1 MGSDADHP
9 NSLGSRLS
17 RACLISKICGAAWNY
32 DHDPAWNDPT
42 ARRATFDNRQ
52 ANLMRRS
59 CWRDNLACITQTC
72 HERLCGTKTSTF
84 EHRTFSRKSW
94 NAHRIFIPQ
103 GDVTCGVNI
112 SHLHGPR
119 RATPQIHH
127 RPRQAPPGVPANGPS
142 HFYHQRFD
150 LRANGGRRVS
160 NGGSGPC
167 HNRLARNPPRE
178 AKYDPCGRSW
188 RMEQSLRANLGRKDV
203 FA

>member
-9 NSLGSRLS
+9 NSLGLRLS
-17 RACLISKICGAAWNY
+17 RTCLISKICGAAWNY

-52 ANLMRRS
+52 ANLMRGS
-59 CWRDNLACITQTC
+59 CWHDNLACIIQTC

-127 RPRQAPPGVPANGPS
+127 RPRAYAAPMIGIANAAIT
-142 HFYHQRFD
+142 
-150 LRANGGRRVS
+150 LIIALLMT
-160 NGGSGPC
+160 GSPV
-167 HNRLARNPPRE
+167 
-178 AKYDPCGRSW
+178 
-188 RMEQSLRANLGRKDV
+188 SLRPARKRLRPAHV
-203 FA
+203 AAV